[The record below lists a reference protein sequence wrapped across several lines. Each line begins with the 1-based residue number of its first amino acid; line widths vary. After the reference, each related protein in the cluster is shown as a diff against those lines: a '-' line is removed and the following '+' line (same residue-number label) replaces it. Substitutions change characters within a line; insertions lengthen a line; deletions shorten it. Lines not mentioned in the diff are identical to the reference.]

1 MKNIF
6 YLIGREFNLFF
17 KNKVLLVLFLGA
29 PILYGVLI
37 GNVYKKGNV
46 TDIPIVVVDE
56 DNTTMSHKVIN
67 MLEDNES
74 VKVVDVLPSTFD
86 SKNIALEKDAE
97 VVVVIPRNFQ
107 ADIQQKKH
115 PEISY
120 FVDAANTLTSNTAA
134 IAITTVLTTLKA
146 GITIETARK
155 QGMPEYVAS
164 HSYEPFGTTMIRQNI
179 RSGNYLYFMLP
190 GVLLTVLQQVL
201 LLGLALSF
209 SSEFENNTFKDLV
222 KRSGNPLTL
231 IFVKVFP
238 YVFMSVFIYGLYY
251 AYGQIFNMTLEA
263 PFAPFFY
270 SSLVFVLSVCFI
282 GILVSI
288 VLPTQLKSTE
298 VLMVVATPSFI
309 LSGFTWPMSQMPV
322 WIQSISNCIPLTHYL
337 KIFRILFIEHGD
349 PSLIQPSLNDMIIIG
364 SACFILSLAVLT
376 YKVVKTKKEIRNTET
391 EKV

>member
-1 MKNIF
+1 MKNII

-46 TDIPIVVVDE
+46 TDVPIVVVDE

-86 SKNIALEKDAE
+86 SKNIALQKDAE

-107 ADIQQKKH
+107 SDIQQKKY
-115 PEISY
+115 PEITY
-120 FVDAANTLTSNTAA
+120 FVDGANTLTSNTAA

-146 GITIETARK
+146 GVTIETSRK

-164 HSYEPFGTTMIRQNI
+164 HSYEPFRTTMIRQNI

-209 SSEFENNTFKDLV
+209 SSEYENNTFKDLV
-222 KRSGNPLTL
+222 KRSGNPFTL

-238 YVFMSVFIYGLYY
+238 YVFMSVFIYALYY

-270 SSLVFVLSVCFI
+270 SSLVFVLAVCFI
-282 GILVSI
+282 GILVSV
-288 VLPTQLKSTE
+288 VLPSQLKSTE

-309 LSGFTWPMSQMPV
+309 LSGFTWPMSQMPA
-322 WIQSISNCIPLTHYL
+322 WIVSISNCIPLTHYL
-337 KIFRILFIEHGD
+337 KIFRVLFIEHGD
-349 PSLIQPSLNDMIIIG
+349 PSLIQSSLNSMIIIG
-364 SACFILSLAVLT
+364 SVCFVLSLAILT
-376 YKVVKTKKEIRNTET
+376 FKVIKTKKEIKNIEA